1 MRPEPDRDPV
11 TANDRFVL
19 DLIGVDRLRADDTGL
34 PRTLLCP
41 HLMRSRNE
49 RSVFEAGKHGEKAF
63 ASTIAIRA
71 TRDAPPWVEKTAIE
85 RDQRA
90 GLTEEGVRLRGG
102 FP

>member
-1 MRPEPDRDPV
+1 MRPERDRAPA
-11 TANDRFVL
+11 TANDCFVL
-19 DLIGVDRLRADDTGL
+19 DLVGVDLLRADDTGL
-34 PRTLLCP
+34 PRTLPCP
-41 HLMRSRNE
+41 HFMRSRNE

-63 ASTIAIRA
+63 ALSIAIRA
-71 TRDAPPWVEKTAIE
+71 TGDAPPRVEKTAIE